1 VYNKKAKT
9 LKFVEIDSIFSI
21 NQKIKRVEAHAA
33 KKSNVETKVKTNYLE
48 NKTLL
53 VNSFGTSKAK
63 SKIQSLRS
71 NIIEED
77 HISSS
82 DAMKKI
88 LEEQAMIQEQYI
100 RHNADDQLEVKIE
113 NMREILP
120 PFDLETK
127 DVTSIFNQDSSK
139 IFLI

>member
-1 VYNKKAKT
+1 M
-9 LKFVEIDSIFSI
+9 
-21 NQKIKRVEAHAA
+21 NQKIKRVEATAA
-33 KKSNVETKVKTNYLE
+33 KRNIVETNTKHNYLE

-71 NIIEED
+71 NIIEEE

-88 LEEQAMIQEQYI
+88 LEENAMIQEQYI
-100 RHNADDQLEVKIE
+100 KHNTDDQLEVKIE

-127 DVTSIFNQDSSK
+127 DVTSIFNQDSSN
-139 IFLI
+139 IV